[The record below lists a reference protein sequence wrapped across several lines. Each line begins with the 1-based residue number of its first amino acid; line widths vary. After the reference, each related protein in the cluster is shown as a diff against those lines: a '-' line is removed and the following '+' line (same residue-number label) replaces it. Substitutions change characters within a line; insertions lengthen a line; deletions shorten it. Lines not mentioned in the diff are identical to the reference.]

1 MAVLNRDEFIN
12 KIHERLGDDV
22 SDDAIHFLEDL
33 TDTYNS
39 LEERAN
45 GDGENWKK
53 RYEDN
58 DAAWKKRYQMRFF
71 SNNGMSNRDEDSIE
85 ETPEDKALKKAET
98 ITINDLFGGK
108 K

>member
-1 MAVLNRDEFIN
+1 MAVLNRDEFIT
-12 KIHERLGDDV
+12 KIQARIGDDV
-22 SDDAIHFLEDL
+22 SDDAIQFLEDL

-71 SNNGMSNRDEDSIE
+71 SSKGVSNFEEDSVE
-85 ETPEDKALKKAET
+85 DSPEDKALKKAET
-98 ITINDLFGGK
+98 IKIEDLFGGK